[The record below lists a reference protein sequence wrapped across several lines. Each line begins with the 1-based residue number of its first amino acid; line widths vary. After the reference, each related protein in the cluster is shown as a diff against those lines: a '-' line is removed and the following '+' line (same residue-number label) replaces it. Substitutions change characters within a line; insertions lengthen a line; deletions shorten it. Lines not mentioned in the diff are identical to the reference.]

1 MRNNDIK
8 EIINTKIIFDIAE
21 LIHIYLKNTK
31 KNINIKFI
39 QQKVKEFND
48 WNNNTKFY
56 DFALNLTEE
65 EQQMICNQ
73 VCIWWMSKLK

>member
-8 EIINTKIIFDIAE
+8 EIIKTDSILFDIAE
-21 LIHIYLKNTK
+21 LIHIYLKNTNG
-31 KNINIKFI
+31 NINENVVR
-39 QQKVKEFND
+39 QKVKEFND

-65 EQQMICNQ
+65 EQRMIGNQ
-73 VCIWWMSKLK
+73 VCVWWSI

>member
-8 EIINTKIIFDIAE
+8 EIINTEIIRDIAD
-21 LIHIYLKNTK
+21 LIHICIKNS
-31 KNINIKFI
+31 NESINRKLV

-48 WNNNTKFY
+48 WNNSTRFY

-73 VCIWWMSKLK
+73 VCVWWGF